1 MNKKSLCI
9 QLTCLVIG
17 LFFTTIAFTQ
27 DAETKKQNWL
37 LGVVFKLEKMR
48 DDAVVKI
55 RNADTQIRNAK
66 NMIRK
71 AEKLIKLSIEE
82 GDSEAEGIARQALA
96 TAQNAKAKAQEIK
109 TIAELRKLR
118 AEKSIARVRNLLA
131 KLVSVDVEV
140 KSVVSNYS
148 GKVVYSSRKENEWI
162 PLEKDRA
169 GYLEAGDTIRTG
181 HNGKAEVYFLDGEG
195 VIRLGP
201 NSCFRLEEDK
211 SGEQTIE
218 FLKGN
223 IQFEAERPFKVHT
236 PTVAVAVRGTQFLLS
251 EVEGKGTE
259 VIVFEGSIELSD
271 LKGRKTVIV
280 SAGYKA
286 EVPVNGIPLEPYKV
300 DLTKI
305 EKWWEETEGN
315 SVAMEW
321 EGQYSSQQEP
331 FAQIVTSEW
340 GSRNSLGW
348 RDLWKKVSTSSKA
361 SAIDFDKYVVAC
373 VFLGRR
379 PTGGYWVEFG
389 KPYIKDNRMMIP
401 YREHKPTGFVTQALS
416 YPYRI
421 KVFERPAGR
430 EVVLQRIQ

>member
-1 MNKKSLCI
+1 MNKKSLFI

-17 LFFTTIAFTQ
+17 LFFATIAFTQ
-27 DAETKKQNWL
+27 DAETEKKNWL
-37 LGVVFKLEKMR
+37 LGVIFKLEKMR

-55 RNADTQIRNAK
+55 KNTDTQIRNAE
-66 NMIRK
+66 NIIRK

-118 AEKSIARVRNLLA
+118 AEKSIIRVRNLLA

-148 GKVVYSSRKENEWI
+148 GKVEYSLRKENEWA
-162 PLEKDRA
+162 PLEKERA

-201 NSCFRLEEDK
+201 NSSFTLKEDTLN
-211 SGEQTIE
+211 QQLIE

-223 IQFEAERPFKVHT
+223 IQFEAGRPFKVYT
-236 PTVAVAVRGTQFLLS
+236 PNVVVAVRGTQFLLS

-271 LKGRKTVIV
+271 LKGRKSVIV
-280 SAGYKA
+280 NAGYKA
-286 EVPVNGIPLEPYKV
+286 EVPVKGIPLEPYKV
-300 DLTKI
+300 DLAKI
-305 EKWWEETEGN
+305 ERWWEETEEKT
-315 SVAMEW
+315 VAMEW
-321 EGQYSSQQEP
+321 EGQYSNQEQSLV
-331 FAQIVTSEW
+331 QIVTNER

-348 RDLWKKVSTSSKA
+348 KDLWKKVSPSEA
-361 SAIDFDKYVVAC
+361 PDIDFDKYVIAC

-379 PTGGYWVEFG
+379 PTGGYSIEFG
-389 KPYIKDNRMMIP
+389 KPYIKDNRMVVP

-416 YPYRI
+416 YPYRM
-421 KVFERPAGR
+421 KVFERSPGR
-430 EVVLQRIQ
+430 EVVLERI

>member
-1 MNKKSLCI
+1 MNKKSLFI
-9 QLTCLVIG
+9 QLTLVIG
-17 LFFTTIAFTQ
+17 LFFAVIAFAQ
-27 DAETKKQNWL
+27 DTYPQKQNWL
-37 LGVVFKLEKMR
+37 LGVIFKLEKMR

-55 RNADTQIRNAK
+55 KNADTQRLRAE

-71 AEKLIKLSIEE
+71 AEKIIELSIEE
-82 GDSEAEGIARQALA
+82 RDSEAEGIARQALA
-96 TAQNAKAKAQEIK
+96 TAQNAKGKAHEVK
-109 TIAELRKLR
+109 RIAELRKLK
-118 AEKSIARVRNLLA
+118 AEKSIARVHNLLA

-140 KSVVSNYS
+140 ISVVSNYS
-148 GKVVYSSRKENEWI
+148 GKVEYFSREHGEWV

-169 GYLEAGDTIRTG
+169 GYLQPGDTIRTG
-181 HNGKAEVYFLDGEG
+181 RNGRAEVYFLDGEG

-201 NSCFRLEEDK
+201 RSSFTLKEDK
-211 SGEQTIE
+211 SGQQIIE
-218 FLKGN
+218 FLKGY
-223 IQFEAERPFKVHT
+223 IQFKAKKYFKTRT
-236 PTVAVAVRGTQFLLS
+236 PTVVVTVRGTEFLLS

-259 VIVFEGSIELSD
+259 LIVFEGSVELSD
-271 LKGRKTVIV
+271 LKGQKTVIV
-280 SAGYKA
+280 NAGYKA

-305 EKWWEETEGN
+305 QRWWEETEEKT
-315 SVAMEW
+315 VAMEW

-331 FAQIVTSEW
+331 FTQIVTSKR

-348 RDLWKKVSTSSKA
+348 NDLWKKVSTSSKVPV
-361 SAIDFDKYVVAC
+361 IDFDKYVVAC

-379 PTGGYWVEFG
+379 PTGGYWVEFE
-389 KPYIKDNRMMIP
+389 KPYIKDNRMVIP